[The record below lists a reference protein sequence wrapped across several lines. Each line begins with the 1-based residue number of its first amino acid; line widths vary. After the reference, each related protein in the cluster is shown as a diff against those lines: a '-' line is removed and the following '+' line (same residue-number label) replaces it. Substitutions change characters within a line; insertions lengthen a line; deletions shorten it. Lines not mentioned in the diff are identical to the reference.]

1 MSQAEYQQRIKCILE
16 AISAVNKYII
26 ADRHKKLTKYSDNS
40 SVVPDTQPYLDIY
53 KCNNPKLWKEINKNI
68 NDLGEKMHTD
78 DKLYLTTCLES
89 MMFLIYTLKII
100 DENIDKKIKLDNEQ
114 NIDINILIDS
124 EERNEILKKCI
135 IDIYNNDA
143 VFINIEETY
152 NRIVYIL
159 EKYLN
164 LVEIPIDD
172 DDYLNPVKIK
182 LILIKLS
189 IYIYQ
194 ELSLDI
200 LDLIRKINYTMDV
213 NNHQFGSKSEN
224 NKKLII
230 DKVNELINILNIFT
244 NIINANDNEF
254 SRKKILEGNI
264 ILSIKFSLNLLRI

>member
-1 MSQAEYQQRIKCILE
+1 MSQAEYQQKIKCILE

-26 ADRHKKLTKYSDNS
+26 ADRHKILTKYSNS

-53 KCNNPKLWKEINKNI
+53 KCDNPKLWKEIGKDI
-68 NDLGEKMHTD
+68 TDLSKKMHAD

-114 NIDINILIDS
+114 NIDINIIIDS

-135 IDIYNNDA
+135 IDIYNNDT
-143 VFINIEETY
+143 VFTNIEKTY
-152 NRIVYIL
+152 NYIVDIL
-159 EKYLN
+159 KKYLE

-189 IYIYQ
+189 LYIYQ

-200 LDLIRKINYTMDV
+200 LELIRKINYTMDV
-213 NNHQFGSKSEN
+213 KNNQFGSKPEN

-230 DKVNELINILNIFT
+230 DKVNELVNILNIFT
-244 NIINANDNEF
+244 NIINANDSEF
-254 SRKKILEGNI
+254 SKQKILEGNI
-264 ILSIKFSLNLLRI
+264 MSSIKFSLNLLRI